1 MALFDDNELIKRMQY
16 LEERKKE
23 RSFWNRIVNLENED
37 KTIRNEIVN

>member
-23 RSFWNRIVNLENED
+23 AFGIELL
-37 KTIRNEIVN
+37 I

>member
-23 RSFWNRIVNLENED
+23 RKKEAFGIELL
-37 KTIRNEIVN
+37 I